1 MSEHDPYAA
10 PENAEPNVSYSQT
23 DSTPSDPAASVPSGS
38 VKEVIEWIG
47 EDHERAQ
54 LALSAEDAEK
64 PRKGVVNY
72 VNELL
77 GE

>member
-10 PENAEPNVSYSQT
+10 PENAEPDVIEAVGDT
-23 DSTPSDPAASVPSGS
+23 TPVDPAAEVPSGS
-38 VKEVIEWIG
+38 VKDVIDWIG

-54 LALSAEDAEK
+54 LALAAEDAEK

-77 GE
+77 GS